1 MKKTFII
8 FMLMLLSATSFAQR
22 KAYIDVWAQPWPLT
36 VSKYL
41 LCADFGRTSV
51 ESICDENNPSV
62 GKQFA
67 SPIAGINFLASLG
80 WRVVSTYQD
89 TDLIT
94 KKPALHY
101 LLEKDINDDADILK
115 GITTKQEKAKE
126 KKQFKMGKAG
136 DDMY

>member
-1 MKKTFII
+1 
-8 FMLMLLSATSFAQR
+8 MLLSATSFAQR

-41 LCADFGRTSV
+41 LCADFGRSSV
-51 ESICDENNPSV
+51 ESICDENKPTTA
-62 GKQFA
+62 KQFA
-67 SPIAGINFLASLG
+67 SPISGINFLASLG
-80 WRVVSTYQD
+80 WRVVSTYQG

-101 LLEKDINDDADILK
+101 LLEKDINDDTDILK

-126 KKQFKMGKAG
+126 KKHLDHGKSG